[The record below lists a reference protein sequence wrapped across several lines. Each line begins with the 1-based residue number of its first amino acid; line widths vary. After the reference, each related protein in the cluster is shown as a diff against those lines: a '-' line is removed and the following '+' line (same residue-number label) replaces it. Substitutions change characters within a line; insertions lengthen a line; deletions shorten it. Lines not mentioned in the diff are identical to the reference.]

1 MAPHENAFDFMAF
14 TRAEEV
20 SKQNVSKPRRRDEE
34 RSWNKK
40 LNLRVG
46 RFVNTIYFLVSSS
59 NVITGKFTTFLF
71 VIPQPREFPGSVQ

>member
-34 RSWNKK
+34 RS
-40 LNLRVG
+40 
-46 RFVNTIYFLVSSS
+46 
-59 NVITGKFTTFLF
+59 
-71 VIPQPREFPGSVQ
+71 